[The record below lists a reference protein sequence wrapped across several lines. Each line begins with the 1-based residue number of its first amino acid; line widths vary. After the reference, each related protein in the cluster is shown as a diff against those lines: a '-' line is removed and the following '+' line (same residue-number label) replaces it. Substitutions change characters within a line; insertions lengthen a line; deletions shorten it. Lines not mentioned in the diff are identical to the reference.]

1 MSGEVIKEFLV
12 GLGFKVDEAGMQ
24 SFTAALGGATVQAAA
39 LGAATAAAAGA
50 VFAAVQHIAGEYFEL
65 DKLAMRFRS
74 TAEEIDAFTDAGTVL
89 GLSSE
94 QTIGSLKALDKNIG
108 DTALGIGRAK
118 AVFAEIGQEV
128 LDSAGKMRPT
138 TVVMQELA
146 EKFKDMERG
155 KALAIMDRLGLD
167 PALLKLFNAD
177 LATLGKD
184 IRDIEQAAGF
194 DLADAIEESKA
205 FTVSWRLFSQE
216 IEKAK
221 MLFAKMI
228 DVIAVRLMPRFR
240 ASVDTLTKQF
250 KSFRLMVMGNMGQ
263 IRGVIEGAV
272 NVLLRVV
279 EFVSLSAY
287 RLIQVVSYIVN
298 GIIDLFGKLDGTTQ
312 LVVLGI
318 AAITAAWKFMN
329 LSFLA
334 TPLGRILL
342 LVAAIGLLIDDF
354 LVWKEGGKSLINWGS
369 TFGTTLAVVTGV
381 VGALTAAM
389 LVQKG
394 VMLAYGAAVAFV
406 NGVMASARVAVV
418 AFNLVMAANPMS
430 LTIVAVLAGLALL
443 SLGVASLIDN
453 WTTVKAYLMGFFT
466 WLSGKFTEAST
477 WAAGLIPDWMKNM
490 GGAMGSLAS
499 AVGGPML
506 SPSPQAA
513 ASMTGG
519 TQTVSQSTEII
530 VQGATNPEA
539 TARLVVRE
547 QGRVNADL
555 ARNTR
560 GVTR

>member
-39 LGAATAAAAGA
+39 LGAAAAAAAGA
-50 VFAAVQHIAGEYFEL
+50 VFAAMQHIAGEYFEL

-118 AVFAEIGQEV
+118 LVFAEIGQQV

-146 EKFKDMERG
+146 DKFKNMERG

-167 PALLKLFNAD
+167 PDLLKLFNAD
-177 LATLGKD
+177 LGTLGQD
-184 IRDIEQAAGF
+184 IRDIEKAAGL
-194 DLADAIEESKA
+194 DLADVIEESKA

-240 ASVDTLTKQF
+240 ASLDTLTGQF
-250 KSFRLMVMGNMGQ
+250 KGFRLMVMGNMET
-263 IRGVIEGAV
+263 IRSVIEGAV

-298 GIIDLFGKLDGTTQ
+298 GIINLFSQ
-312 LVVLGI
+312 LSGPQQAVVLGI

-334 TPLGRILL
+334 TPLGQVLAL
-342 LVAAIGLLIDDF
+342 AAAIGLLVDDY
-354 LVWKEGGKSLINWGS
+354 LVWKEGGDSLIDWARWEPGIAS
-369 TFGTTLAVVTGV
+369 ALEAVT
-381 VGALTAAM
+381 ALRDTI
-389 LVQKG
+389 
-394 VMLAYGAAVAFV
+394 GAAFTAIY
-406 NGVMASARVAVV
+406 AAVD
-418 AFNLVMAANPMS
+418 L
-430 LTIVAVLAGLALL
+430 
-443 SLGVASLIDN
+443 VASLLTGDFSHA
-453 WTTVKAYLMGFFT
+453 WF
-466 WLSGKFTEAST
+466 
-477 WAAGLIPDWMKNM
+477 
-490 GGAMGSLAS
+490 
-499 AVGGPML
+499 AVGELVKSVIGIFTKAWDVMQGVGATIGNVTGAVASVLGGSSAPGL
-506 SPSPQAA
+506 TPSPQAA

-530 VQGATNPEA
+530 VQGAKNPEA

-560 GVTR
+560 GVVR